1 MLACLATAVHV
12 RAQAGTGTLSG
23 TVVDEQG
30 AAVPG
35 ANVTATETF
44 SLITAVLLVAFRL
57 GSVDNFNKRK
67 RTCTAQHTGEASMKK
82 RMGLLSSLL
91 AKILSG
97 LAMACVVLV
106 VPLYGQV
113 ERASIVG
120 TVTDSSGGAMPG
132 VQVEVINEATNTTT
146 RLVTDSA
153 GSYSAVNLIPGS
165 YTVGASL
172 QGFQPKT
179 FRNYVLQVSQ
189 RARLDITLAVGGL
202 EQAIDVTAVAPLL
215 QTENATIGQVIS
227 SEAVNALPLN
237 GRNFVQLAILAPGV
251 SGLDYAQQNTI
262 NSGRRPDELRPG
274 GTTLQANGASS
285 FSNQVLID
293 GIDNT
298 EMISQTFVVR
308 PAVEG
313 IQEFKVIT
321 NNAGAEY
328 RPLGGR
334 SGRDHDEV
342 GRQQLS
348 WVCVRV
354 LPEQRTGRQELLRK
368 SGF

>member
-1 MLACLATAVHV
+1 
-12 RAQAGTGTLSG
+12 
-23 TVVDEQG
+23 
-30 AAVPG
+30 
-35 ANVTATETF
+35 
-44 SLITAVLLVAFRL
+44 
-57 GSVDNFNKRK
+57 
-67 RTCTAQHTGEASMKK
+67 MKN
-82 RMGLLSSLL
+82 RMGLLPALL
-91 AKILSG
+91 AKIFPG

-106 VPLYGQV
+106 APLYAQV

-120 TVTDSSGGAMPG
+120 TVTDTSGAVMPG
-132 VQVEVINEATNTTT
+132 VQVEVIHEATNTTA

-165 YTVGASL
+165 YTVNASL
-172 QGFQPKT
+172 QGFQPKG

-202 EQAIDVTAVAPLL
+202 EQAIEVTAATPML

-285 FSNQVLID
+285 WSNQVLVD
-293 GIDNT
+293 GVDNT

-308 PAVEG
+308 PAVEA
-313 IQEFKVIT
+313 IQEFKVLT

-328 RPLGGR
+328 GRAGGAVVVIT
-334 SGRDHDEV
+334 S
-342 GRQQLS
+342 
-348 WVCVRV
+348 
-354 LPEQRTGRQELLRK
+354 K
-368 SGF
+368 SG